1 MAQNFNDYDELLK
14 MFEDEPKKKTAQA
27 TSKNEAPSKRPSSA
41 TESESLEK
49 ARKEHKKK
57 VQSFNLNIDREE
69 ASHTPRGEVYFSN
82 SPEDIKESIR
92 KRSAAKAEVNT
103 SSDNEKPSQ
112 KAVNSAPQKRKVAP
126 PPTTETQQ
134 KILKL
139 KAMKKEQKKN
149 KKRKAS
155 GKLSGFSGTGKASVD
170 RKTKL
175 THFAL
180 TVAVIAFCSVIL
192 CAYGVGCINDILALN
207 RSDTAVEVTVSDGMS
222 DSEVI
227 NILKKKDLIQNKL
240 FCKLFVKLIH
250 ITDSPR
256 YEGGDYVTGV
266 YTLSADMGLEKMLST
281 VQSDFTLSETIQ
293 LTFPEGWTADQIAEK
308 LETNEVCSASSFIT
322 TLQSVDFSE
331 EYPFLKNLTDK
342 EDRFR
347 ALEGYLYP
355 DTYEFY
361 LGENAS
367 SVVRRFLDN
376 FKAKW
381 IDTYTEAAEQR
392 GMSIDQIMTIASILQ
407 KEAADTSQMST
418 ISSILYNRL
427 DSSNFQWLQCDSTE
441 TYLLETIK
449 PTLTSSTEDTE
460 KYIRYRDLYDTYST
474 ECKGLPLGPICNP
487 GDSAIYAAL
496 HPEDTTYF
504 YFRHDDSGKIYYA
517 STFAEHEQNGRK
529 IENS

>member
-14 MFEDEPKKKTAQA
+14 MFEDEPKRK
-27 TSKNEAPSKRPSSA
+27 SSSA
-41 TESESLEK
+41 SAQNGTSQKRTSGTAPASESLEK
-49 ARKEHKKK
+49 AREEHKKK
-57 VQSFNLNIDREE
+57 VQSFNLNLDSSESAPRK
-69 ASHTPRGEVYFSN
+69 ARGEVYFSN

-92 KRSAAKAEVNT
+92 QRSAAKTVE
-103 SSDNEKPSQ
+103 EKSGASVQ
-112 KAVNSAPQKRKVAP
+112 KAPAPQKKKAAAP
-126 PPTTETQQ
+126 PPVSPTQE

-149 KKRKAS
+149 KRRPKNSKVQALLDSKKPSENRVAKLKRL
-155 GKLSGFSGTGKASVD
+155 GI
-170 RKTKL
+170 
-175 THFAL
+175 
-180 TVAVIAFCSVIL
+180 TVVIIAVCSIIL
-192 CAYGVGCINDILALN
+192 CAYGTGCINDILALN
-207 RSDTAVEVTVSDGMS
+207 RDDTAVEVTISDGMS

-227 NILKKKDLIQNKL
+227 NILKKNDLIKNKL

-250 ITDSPR
+250 ITDEPR

-266 YTLSADMGLEKMLST
+266 YTLSADMGLEKMLAT

-293 LTFPEGWTADQIAEK
+293 LTFPEGWTADQIAQK

-331 EYPFLKNLTDK
+331 EYPFLKDLTSK

-381 IDTYTEAAEQR
+381 IDSYAEAAKER
-392 GMSIDQIMTIASILQ
+392 NMTIDEIMTVASILQ
-407 KEAADTSQMST
+407 KEAANTSQMST

-460 KYIRYRDLYDTYST
+460 KYVRYRDLYDTYST

-496 HPEDTTYF
+496 HPEDTSYF
-504 YFRHDDSGKIYYA
+504 YFRHDDDGNIYYA